1 MSLVSHVWSVY
12 APWPP
17 RGRAGRCRQ
26 KRPTQVSDSSLLKT
40 TDISYHHQNMN
51 HRNWIRLISKGH
63 FTSQGTRYKQFS
75 CCYLLNEQVTGS
87 YLIWH
92 LLLLLMVAILQ
103 TIDCS
108 CVYIHV
114 DWDSVISLSL
124 CWGSVLFLTI
134 PDTERPPRPGRW
146 ADIVLT
152 AGITCKK
159 ILSWFKRII
168 LHTSCFMPLTTINNI
183 EITSS

>member
-40 TDISYHHQNMN
+40 TDISYHQNMY
-51 HRNWIRLISKGH
+51 HLIRFISQAQ
-63 FTSQGTRYKQFS
+63 FTSQGTRYITLFFPDMNDLDS
-75 CCYLLNEQVTGS
+75 NMTLGLTGS

-152 AGITCKK
+152 AGITFK
-159 ILSWFKRII
+159 IDLF
-168 LHTSCFMPLTTINNI
+168 LVEENHTSYIMSHAFNNN
-183 EITSS
+183 